1 MDSLFYISSA
11 FLLGAFHALEPGHGK
26 MILMTYLI
34 SSKGRIIDAILLGII
49 STFTHTF
56 SILIL
61 GIIATLSSVLIIPET
76 IERLTEII
84 GGILVLIVG
93 VWMLISGFK
102 NNHTHI
108 EGHAH
113 KKREGLIGL
122 ITIGISGGIV
132 PCPAA
137 LAVLSVT
144 IAGGRATDGFL
155 LVLIF
160 SLGLGAVLI
169 GMGILF
175 VKASKFFERYI
186 EGVFSR
192 RSRIISAV
200 LITIL
205 GLFLLLK
212 NMLPHLFLVP

>member
-1 MDSLFYISSA
+1 M
-11 FLLGAFHALEPGHGK
+11 
-26 MILMTYLI
+26 
-34 SSKGRIIDAILLGII
+34 
-49 STFTHTF
+49 
-56 SILIL
+56 
-61 GIIATLSSVLIIPET
+61 
-76 IERLTEII
+76 
-84 GGILVLIVG
+84 
-93 VWMLISGFK
+93 
-102 NNHTHI
+102 
-108 EGHAH
+108 
-113 KKREGLIGL
+113 GL

-137 LAVLSVT
+137 LVVLSAT

-175 VKASKFFERYI
+175 VKTSKFFERYI

-205 GLFLLLK
+205 GLFLLIK
-212 NMLPHLFLVP
+212 NI

>member
-102 NNHTHI
+102 NNHTHTP
-108 EGHAH
+108 
-113 KKREGLIGL
+113 
-122 ITIGISGGIV
+122 TIRTSMPPIISV
-132 PCPAA
+132 
-137 LAVLSVT
+137 
-144 IAGGRATDGFL
+144 
-155 LVLIF
+155 
-160 SLGLGAVLI
+160 
-169 GMGILF
+169 
-175 VKASKFFERYI
+175 
-186 EGVFSR
+186 R
-192 RSRIISAV
+192 RSIVS
-200 LITIL
+200 
-205 GLFLLLK
+205 G
-212 NMLPHLFLVP
+212 